1 MAKKE
6 VSGLVQIPEPGFAD
20 HEVDTR
26 PQHSDGSP
34 FASDTFSLYFQN
46 EGPLHIHQ
54 SFLNSSTKLAS
65 KCRPTTVFGSP
76 PRTIRFDDVTLD
88 TGHVLIHFLV
98 TGQYNG
104 LKPKGES
111 MNERH
116 ASEFATALHVAA
128 VAESYGLS
136 ALHDLA
142 TNEIQKLGDKLTMF
156 SVIHI
161 VEEASPTSI
170 RIPEVAA
177 YIRSRI
183 RDFCDIST
191 RTAGEAALSVFGTPN
206 TIAKLVLKSV
216 VERNLQELPV
226 EEPTPQGVDGEGTA
240 PATKCGESIPMEKQE
255 PEPELEHRDQAIR

>member
-1 MAKKE
+1 
-6 VSGLVQIPEPGFAD
+6 
-20 HEVDTR
+20 
-26 PQHSDGSP
+26 
-34 FASDTFSLYFQN
+34 
-46 EGPLHIHQ
+46 
-54 SFLNSSTKLAS
+54 
-65 KCRPTTVFGSP
+65 
-76 PRTIRFDDVTLD
+76 
-88 TGHVLIHFLV
+88 
-98 TGQYNG
+98 
-104 LKPKGES
+104 

-206 TIAKLVLKSV
+206 TIAKLILKSV

-226 EEPTPQGVDGEGTA
+226 EEPTPEGVDGEGTA

-255 PEPELEHRDQAIR
+255 PEPELEPETRPFDDKEEEQPPSQAFYPYAY